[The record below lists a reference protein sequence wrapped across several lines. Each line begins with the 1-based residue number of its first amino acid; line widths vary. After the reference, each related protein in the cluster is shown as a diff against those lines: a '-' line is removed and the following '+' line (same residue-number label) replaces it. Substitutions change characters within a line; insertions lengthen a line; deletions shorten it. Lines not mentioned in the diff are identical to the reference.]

1 MIFLSQS
8 FRMPYLLGS
17 IPLKIFYSSFGAEI
31 LGIARKTNTSDASK
45 ASFKLLISRLKK
57 QDSKPKEILKIYNKM
72 FGQRF

>member
-1 MIFLSQS
+1 M
-8 FRMPYLLGS
+8 
-17 IPLKIFYSSFGAEI
+17 
-31 LGIARKTNTSDASK
+31 LGIARKTTTSDASK